1 LHLIEAEQIIRPD
14 LIEILSKFNEM
25 GGVADFILF
34 RVHNAESNKESHLL
48 TAQHTLER
56 LAEDNDIYFNKLARA
71 SNTSRD
77 DYFKVTS
84 RPLTTD
90 DGQRITLEEFFGPYF
105 SVKDHR
111 PILLGK
117 TGKPFQ
123 NVRVFNEYFYYN
135 EAEEPANVIS
145 VKRNEKSE
153 YSTQGYADAFLS
165 PPHSF
170 GLKEM
175 TNFEI
180 GSFFLEFNR
189 LFFDDVNRLTIY
201 AWPTSCSNYFD
212 AGQEWWG
219 SFFWTVY
226 NPLQDWYI
234 GITASTTD

>member
-1 LHLIEAEQIIRPD
+1 L
-14 LIEILSKFNEM
+14 
-25 GGVADFILF
+25 G
-34 RVHNAESNKESHLL
+34 
-48 TAQHTLER
+48 
-56 LAEDNDIYFNKLARA
+56 
-71 SNTSRD
+71 
-77 DYFKVTS
+77 
-84 RPLTTD
+84 PLTTD
-90 DGQRITLEEFFGPYF
+90 DGPRITLEEFFGPYF
-105 SVKDHR
+105 SIKDHR

-135 EAEEPANVIS
+135 EAEVPANVIS

-153 YSTQGYADAFLS
+153 YNTQGYADAFLS

-189 LFFDDVNRLTIY
+189 LYFDDVNRLTIY

-219 SFFWTVY
+219 SFFWTAPFLLFTTLRNSSCRNPFKLKSSSNRMPIY
-226 NPLQDWYI
+226 NL
-234 GITASTTD
+234 GA